1 VSTVS
6 NARRKSPS
14 HSAPPPAPRQLDRV
28 GKHLIAAHIDR
39 EAYRD
44 FKRLGADQLKTTDA
58 LVHEALALLFAA
70 HNRPVPP
77 TIARKLEKLG
87 VSKPR

>member
-1 VSTVS
+1 VSNVRRRSPPPTVS
-6 NARRKSPS
+6 QPS
-14 HSAPPPAPRQLDRV
+14 PRQQDRV

-70 HNRPVPP
+70 HNRPVPA

-87 VSKPR
+87 VAILKPR

>member
-1 VSTVS
+1 MS

-14 HSAPPPAPRQLDRV
+14 RPASPPAPRQLDRV

-70 HNRPVPP
+70 HDRPVPT

-87 VSKPR
+87 VSVLKPR

>member
-1 VSTVS
+1 MSNVRRRSSTS
-6 NARRKSPS
+6 TPS
-14 HSAPPPAPRQLDRV
+14 QPLPRQQDRV

-44 FKRLGADQLKTTDA
+44 FKRLAADQLKTTDA

-70 HNRPVPP
+70 HDRPVPP
-77 TIARKLEKLG
+77 TIIRKLEKLG
-87 VSKPR
+87 VSILKPR